1 VKEANSANESGA
13 MLELSQQLTYVEHL
27 STLKETERNKASLLQ
42 LSQFWN
48 LDQATSQDQSTDIGP
63 D

>member
-1 VKEANSANESGA
+1 
-13 MLELSQQLTYVEHL
+13 
-27 STLKETERNKASLLQ
+27 LLQ

-63 D
+63 DWALASLIAD